1 MARSNPREQAMNVA
15 DLIAS
20 RSDVY
25 SISDAAR
32 YLRERQVRAAGVV
45 DGAGKLVGVIS
56 QADISDKVAAE
67 NKCPAWMRVNEI
79 MERDLVTVPLDTP
92 FETCLR
98 LMEQHTVYHLL
109 IVDDSGRFH
118 GMLSISD
125 LLQIIASDEK
135 ARADLLED
143 IIFPKR

>member
-1 MARSNPREQAMNVA
+1 M
-15 DLIAS
+15 
-20 RSDVY
+20 
-25 SISDAAR
+25 
-32 YLRERQVRAAGVV
+32 V